1 MKNSKTRE
9 NNILSEKHINSLE
22 NKTQQMINNN
32 NNNFNS
38 NKPKENNNKIKNIKA
53 QSYKKFSEGRAYES
67 LKEKLE
73 SFLKPKE
80 EKEPNI
86 QSKVFNSMLSSKEEL
101 NHNKKVMGNHNKS
114 LVKNIIDKIE
124 ILKSNKNQSKSKEYN
139 NYLNE
144 VDKLYAKIKLKEE
157 KDKENLQKYYDEL
170 IQKENNEIDND
181 ENNKMKRKKEKER
194 EKEKEKNNIKEK
206 ENKKSL
212 IQKSRL
218 EYIIRNLLNNKKYNY
233 FGYHYLVNKINRSK
247 EKNNE
252 NIDINK
258 IYSFKNSAP
267 DINLIVD
274 NSNGSN
280 IKIID
285 EKEFSKFRKKNL
297 KSARV
302 SSNRLTKKEM
312 NINYKKNSDT
322 LPNYIRYVSPR
333 LIVKNITHKI
343 MPPNYL
349 Y

>member
-1 MKNSKTRE
+1 MEIPAIVSDNPKEKEIKIIRNLEINNNKNKKKQKKENLYQEKNNKEIDIENQNNSLKNSKIRE

-194 EKEKEKNNIKEK
+194 KRKRERKREK
-206 ENKKSL
+206 
-212 IQKSRL
+212 
-218 EYIIRNLLNNKKYNY
+218 
-233 FGYHYLVNKINRSK
+233 
-247 EKNNE
+247 
-252 NIDINK
+252 
-258 IYSFKNSAP
+258 
-267 DINLIVD
+267 
-274 NSNGSN
+274 
-280 IKIID
+280 
-285 EKEFSKFRKKNL
+285 
-297 KSARV
+297 
-302 SSNRLTKKEM
+302 
-312 NINYKKNSDT
+312 
-322 LPNYIRYVSPR
+322 
-333 LIVKNITHKI
+333 
-343 MPPNYL
+343 
-349 Y
+349 